1 MATEEIIK
9 QISAMINRLE
19 PDLNVAITLG
29 TTFEDLGFD
38 SLQKVDLLT
47 EAEDTFRIKVSDDDL
62 AEIVKVGDLIDF
74 VADRVS

>member
-19 PDLNVAITLG
+19 PDLNVAITVG

>member
-9 QISAMINRLE
+9 QISAMIKRLE
-19 PDLNVAITLG
+19 PDLDVAITLG